1 MKCMIKNCRHDK
13 IKSFCNYAENHSAQ
27 LFMIFEEHKEIITGV
42 FHLLK
47 ASIISIFLIPN
58 SLFKKNIVI
67 YG

>member
-1 MKCMIKNCRHDK
+1 MIKNCRHDK

-47 ASIISIFLIPN
+47 ASIISIFLISN